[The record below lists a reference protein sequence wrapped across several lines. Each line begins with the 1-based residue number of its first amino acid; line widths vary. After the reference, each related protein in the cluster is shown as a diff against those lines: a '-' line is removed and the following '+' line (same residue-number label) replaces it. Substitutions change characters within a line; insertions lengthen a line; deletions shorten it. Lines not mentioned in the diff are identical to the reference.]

1 MPTDSLPISPGRVQW
16 CREGGKDVSQWRHLG
31 TRHLEGHGDV
41 EFRARLHRYGA
52 PDGNRAIRPLVQ
64 YRTADMD
71 DWGGNFQ
78 MRSFQRVVSMVH
90 GVLDTAARVVP
101 E

>member
-1 MPTDSLPISPGRVQW
+1 
-16 CREGGKDVSQWRHLG
+16 
-31 TRHLEGHGDV
+31 
-41 EFRARLHRYGA
+41 
-52 PDGNRAIRPLVQ
+52 VQ